1 MEVEYS
7 EFGPFPNSFPFHPG
21 KSGKNHEKPLEN
33 LSLKDIGD
41 LKSSSCSTEEVIS
54 IREIQGTTNKCEA
67 SVNITR
73 IMQFDTVSRYKTGT
87 NGCLHSLQSH
97 FYQQLAGATLF
108 WSNPFPTWEV
118 LVTTISLDVQI
129 VK

>member
-1 MEVEYS
+1 MEVEDS

-21 KSGKNHEKPLEN
+21 KSGKKPLEN
-33 LSLKDIGD
+33 LSLKDKGD

-73 IMQFDTVSRYKTGT
+73 IMQFDTGSRYKTST

-97 FYQQLAGATLF
+97 FYKQLAGATLL

-118 LVTTISLDVQI
+118 LVSTISLDVQI